1 MFGTA
6 FEIGAEGCFEL
17 PDGTGPGIDVD
28 ESIFEKYSS
37 IDGPDYVESSEVKQ
51 GDMMGNLF
59 KKLLVAVCLG
69 AVAVSAAM
77 AQTFPDRTVRFVVP
91 YPPGG
96 FNDTLAR
103 VSAEKLTKMW
113 NQPVVVENKPGGNT
127 TVGNMSVAKAP
138 ADGYTILI
146 TPLPFSALPGLY
158 GANLPYDALKDFTPL
173 VWAGSTQNALVVRN
187 ELPVNNVKDL
197 LEYARKNPGKL
208 NFGSTGSGSSNH
220 LSMEL
225 FMKMTGTK
233 MAHIPYKGSAP
244 AVTAMLG
251 GEIDALFDNVPNV
264 LQHIKAGKL
273 KAIGVSGVQ
282 RSVLLPE
289 VPTVAESGV
298 PGYEVNVWFGMQ
310 LPAGTPKPIV
320 DKLNR
325 DIVQLLK
332 EPDVVQRFRIQGVEV
347 VASTPAEF
355 SQLVQKE
362 IVKWTQL
369 IKDANIRIE

>member
-1 MFGTA
+1 MGTWFKTLLA
-6 FEIGAEGCFEL
+6 F
-17 PDGTGPGIDVD
+17 
-28 ESIFEKYSS
+28 
-37 IDGPDYVESSEVKQ
+37 
-51 GDMMGNLF
+51 
-59 KKLLVAVCLG
+59 VCLG
-69 AVAVSAAM
+69 SMAAAPAA
-77 AQTFPDRTVRFVVP
+77 AQTFPDHAVRIVVP

-127 TVGNMSVAKAP
+127 TVGNAFVAKSP
-138 ADGYTILI
+138 PDGYTILV

-158 GANLPYDALKDFTPL
+158 GATLPYDALKDFAPL

-187 ELPVNNVKDL
+187 DLPVNNVKEFI
-197 LEYARKNPGKL
+197 EYAKKNPGKV
-208 NFGSTGSGSSNH
+208 NYGSTGSGSSNH

-233 MAHIPYKGSAP
+233 MQHIPYKGSAP
-244 AVTAMLG
+244 ATLAMAS

-264 LQHIKAGKL
+264 LPQIKAGKM
-273 KAIGVSGVQ
+273 KAIAVSGLQ
-282 RSVLLPE
+282 RAALLAS

-310 LPAGTPKPIV
+310 LPARTPKPIV
-320 DKLNR
+320 DKINR
-325 DIVQLLK
+325 DMVQLLK
-332 EPDVVQRFRIQGVEV
+332 EPDVVARFRDQGVEV

-355 SQLVQKE
+355 SQLVHKE
-362 IVKWTQL
+362 VVKWTQL